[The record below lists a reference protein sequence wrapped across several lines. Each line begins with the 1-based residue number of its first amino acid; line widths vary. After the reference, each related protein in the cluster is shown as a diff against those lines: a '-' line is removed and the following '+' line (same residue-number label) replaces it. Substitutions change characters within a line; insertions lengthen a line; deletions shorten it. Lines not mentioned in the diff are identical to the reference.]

1 MFAQLSP
8 RVFAYA
14 RRRCD
19 PVTAQD
25 VVSDVFVVA
34 WQRRN
39 QLPLDPLP
47 WQLVVARNTLANRR
61 RHDVRQARL
70 ADTVAYLE
78 QVAGPAVSADESVV
92 TRETF
97 LTALATLGEL
107 EREALLLVAW
117 DGLSGAAA
125 AQVAGCS
132 QRAFEVRLSRG
143 RARLTRAVAQLT
155 EHDDSSIREGR

>member
-1 MFAQLSP
+1 MHIRARRAVRSAARATLPSVTDCESFTAMFAQLSP

-19 PVTAQD
+19 PATAQD

-47 WQLVVARNTLANRR
+47 WLLGVARNTLANRR
-61 RHDVRQARL
+61 RDDVRQARL

-78 QVAGPAVSADESVV
+78 QVAGPAVSADE
-92 TRETF
+92 
-97 LTALATLGEL
+97 
-107 EREALLLVAW
+107 
-117 DGLSGAAA
+117 
-125 AQVAGCS
+125 
-132 QRAFEVRLSRG
+132 
-143 RARLTRAVAQLT
+143 
-155 EHDDSSIREGR
+155 